1 MLDGEAWTKY
11 NGGIDLTERT
21 ARITQ
26 QTPIDTQRIPV
37 QAIAADGV
45 HWSKMTIYVD
55 NQPIGEFT
63 SSPART
69 WWTLQLGS
77 HIIKVTAVDDQGK
90 MLQSDP
96 VNIVVTQ

>member
-1 MLDGEAWTKY
+1 
-11 NGGIDLTERT
+11 
-21 ARITQ
+21 
-26 QTPIDTQRIPV
+26 V

-77 HIIKVTAVDDQGK
+77 HIIKVVAIDDQGQT
-90 MLQSDP
+90 LQSDP
-96 VNIVVTQ
+96 VTIVVTP